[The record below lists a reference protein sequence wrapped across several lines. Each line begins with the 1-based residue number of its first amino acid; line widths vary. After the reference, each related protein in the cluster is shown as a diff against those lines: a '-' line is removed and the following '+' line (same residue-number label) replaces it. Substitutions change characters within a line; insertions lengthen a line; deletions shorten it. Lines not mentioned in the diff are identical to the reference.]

1 MQNKNDIIKTSLII
15 DKSLWGE
22 FKNYAKFNNS
32 DASKEL
38 RNLIKNYVKNNKK
51 KLKK

>member
-1 MQNKNDIIKTSLII
+1 MQSENLIKTSLIV
-15 DKSLWGE
+15 DKSLWNE
-22 FKNYAKFNNS
+22 FKVYTKLNNS